1 MEISDL
7 ISIGRVGF
15 SFKNKKY
22 FVKIKAEYQ
31 HLLPRLNSVFL
42 IFKDHRVRYG
52 KIDITKIVNNNTAV
66 INIKDDDLLEEL
78 IGVESVRLALDEED
92 INLIDDAS
100 IYYDPIGMKV
110 IWKDEEV
117 GVIKDFFYNGAHYV
131 YEIEE
136 LSVDSFQLSVD
147 SEHVTAPSS
156 KLQSILI
163 PDVDAFVV
171 ETNVEERFIRVVE
184 LDQFIGL

>member
-7 ISIGRVGF
+7 ISIGRLGF

-22 FVKIKAEYQ
+22 FVKLKAEYQ

-52 KIDITKIVNNNTAV
+52 KIDILRIVNENTAV
-66 INIKDDDLLEEL
+66 IGIKDEDLLEEL
-78 IGVESVRLALDEED
+78 TGIESVRLALDEED
-92 INLIDDAS
+92 INLIDDES
-100 IYYDPIGMKV
+100 VYYDPVGMKV

-131 YEIEE
+131 YEIELGAGSWE
-136 LSVDSFQLSVD
+136 LGAV
-147 SEHVTAPSS
+147 
-156 KLQSILI
+156 LI
-163 PDVDAFVV
+163 PDVDAFVI
-171 ETNVEERFIRVVE
+171 ETNVDERFIRIVD

>member
-7 ISIGRVGF
+7 ISIGRLGF

-22 FVKIKAEYQ
+22 FVKLKAEYQ

-52 KIDITKIVNNNTAV
+52 KIDILRIVNDNTAV
-66 INIKDDDLLEEL
+66 IGIKDEDLLEEL
-78 IGVESVRLALDEED
+78 TGIESVRLALDEED
-92 INLIDDAS
+92 INLIDDES
-100 IYYDPIGMKV
+100 VYYDPVGMKV

-131 YEIEE
+131 YEIELLE
-136 LSVDSFQLSVD
+136 NVV
-147 SEHVTAPSS
+147 AIPCGCPSS

-163 PDVDAFVV
+163 PDVDAFVI
-171 ETNVEERFIRVVE
+171 ETNVEERFIRVVD
-184 LDQFIGL
+184 LDQFIDL